1 MASNLVFLIL
11 QAAFEYDAYNYE
23 FWLARKFD
31 LSDVYRANVRR
42 ERDNFFWGKHERLL
56 KDQDFLDELNKVFGY
71 NPFKHDQY

>member
-42 ERDNFFWGKHERLL
+42 ERDNFFWESTN
-56 KDQDFLDELNKVFGY
+56 DF
-71 NPFKHDQY
+71 